1 MQTQAQGGEIIYLRS
16 HKKQQAIC
24 ASVGVSEA
32 RTQSDDGRGAP
43 TGGCQ
48 SKTLSHRPAK
58 PEVTI
63 STSTLGRASLSG
75 ASSSVPSLYVD
86 GNQRP

>member
-1 MQTQAQGGEIIYLRS
+1 MQTQAQGGEIIYPRS